1 MNDPPFDQRQLELA
15 TAAKLPAD
23 APLAAETAEL
33 REAWLSLTQAVSRT
47 SAESDTASFAARMA
61 RELTAAPVVGPSRG
75 HRNLAVVCG
84 ALGAV
89 AAAALL
95 AVGIWL
101 SQPSQAPEVAAVES
115 APANLAEPADD
126 LADDFV
132 AWDDPLD
139 ARIAEVQDQLADFA
153 SDDPRLDASLSA
165 LDQQLA
171 ELAYDLDAGS
181 L

>member
-1 MNDPPFDQRQLELA
+1 M
-15 TAAKLPAD
+15 
-23 APLAAETAEL
+23 
-33 REAWLSLTQAVSRT
+33 SLTQGLPRP
-47 SAESDTASFAARMA
+47 SAEGDAESFAARVA
-61 RELTAAPVVGPSRG
+61 QELTGASVAGRIREG
-75 HRNLAVVCG
+75 WNLTVVCG

-89 AAAALL
+89 AAAVLV

-101 SQPSQAPEVAAVES
+101 SQQSQVPELAAEKG
-115 APANLAEPADD
+115 APASLAVTTGDAADD
-126 LADDFV
+126 VA

-171 ELAYDLDAGS
+171 ELADDLDAGS